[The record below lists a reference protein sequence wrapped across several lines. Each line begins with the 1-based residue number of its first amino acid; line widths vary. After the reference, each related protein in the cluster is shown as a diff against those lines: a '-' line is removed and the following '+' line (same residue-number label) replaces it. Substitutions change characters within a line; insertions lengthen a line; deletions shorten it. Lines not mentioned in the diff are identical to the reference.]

1 MNGEAGKLH
10 LIEALLKVNDEK
22 LLEEIEALMARRQM
36 KAIEKKGFVEL
47 AGTLT
52 DEEADKWL
60 KNIEEGCEQINPN
73 DWK

>member
-22 LLEEIEALMARRQM
+22 LLEEIEALMARRQR

-47 AGTLT
+47 TGTLT